1 MAEQTKA
8 LKTSGIKMK
17 DKLGYAFGDVG
28 SLLVFGL
35 VNTFLQVFYTE
46 ALGITPIVVMIIM
59 IVARVWDAINDPLW
73 GRIVDTAP
81 CKKPGTRYK
90 RWLVYLAVPLALSS
104 VIMFLPV
111 GSLFGD
117 NKVAT
122 IIYATVSYIL
132 FGMLYTGTN
141 IPYGSMASVITT
153 DDKERNTLS
162 VFRSVGS
169 TLGGFGPMALS
180 FVSYDKVQKVVE
192 GIPQVDAEGNAVM
205 VSQLNP
211 TKLIIGVAV
220 LAALCSVFLLLCYK
234 MSIERVVS
242 EPVSRPSETDD
253 LIIEKNLEN
262 GSGIFQVRFLKRG
275 KLMINGFCIE
285 KKWGFKNGNLV
296 IGNTSFD
303 PDINAIK
310 IELDSKEPLDCP
322 LSEKEFIKLK
332 NEDYTIFRKLI
343 TTRSFVVISIVG
355 MLFLAAQMFQT
366 TYNSYVFMKFFG
378 SGGLAAVT
386 QICQYLPVAVVMF
399 FAGKLVK
406 KFGRKEIC
414 AIGLLFVAIS
424 FGVLAIIPTTLV
436 SRTVLMYMFFGF
448 SLLGGIG
455 NSFIF
460 LMIWALANDAID
472 DYFIKYRSHD
482 EATAYSIFSF
492 MRKLGQTIAAIIVNI
507 SLIAIGY
514 GADGTRN
521 FSPSEAQ
528 ATSMYYQSILIPAVL
543 SLAMFILLMFVY
555 PLGKQAVL
563 DMQEKKNA
571 IYAEE
576 VKVEE

>member
-1 MAEQTKA
+1 MAEQTKTA
-8 LKTSGIKMK
+8 KTSGIGMK

-28 SLLVFGL
+28 SLMVFGL

-46 ALGITPIVVMIIM
+46 TLGITPILVMIIM
-59 IVARVWDAINDPLW
+59 IIARVWDAINDPLW
-73 GRIVDTAP
+73 GRIVDKAP
-81 CKKPGTRYK
+81 CKRPGTRYK
-90 RWLVYLAVPLALSS
+90 RWLVYLALPLALSS
-104 VIMFLPV
+104 IIMFLNV
-111 GSLFGD
+111 RGIFGD
-117 NKVAT
+117 NPALTVTYAT
-122 IIYATVSYIL
+122 ISYIL

-153 DDKERNTLS
+153 DDKERNALS

-192 GIPQVDAEGNAVM
+192 GVAQFDTDGNPVM

-211 TKLIIGVAV
+211 TKLIIGVAILAV
-220 LAALCSVFLLLCYK
+220 LCVVFSILCAKFST
-234 MSIERVVS
+234 ERVVT
-242 EPVSRPSETDD
+242 EPSRGETKKKGETARV
-253 LIIEKNLEN
+253 LKNL
-262 GSGIFQVRFLKRG
+262 LK
-275 KLMINGFCIE
+275 
-285 KKWGFKNGNLV
+285 
-296 IGNTSFD
+296 
-303 PDINAIK
+303 
-310 IELDSKEPLDCP
+310 
-322 LSEKEFIKLK
+322 
-332 NEDYTIFRKLI
+332 
-343 TTRSFVVISIVG
+343 TRSFVVISIVG

-386 QICQYLPVAVVMF
+386 QVCQYLPVAVVMF
-399 FAGKLVK
+399 LAGKLVK

-424 FGVLAIIPTTLV
+424 FGVLAIIPTTVV
-436 SRTVLMYMFFGF
+436 SRTILMYLFFVF

-482 EATAYSIFSF
+482 EGTAYSIFSF

-514 GADGTRN
+514 GADGTTN
-521 FSPSEAQ
+521 FAPSEAQ
-528 ATSMYYQSILIPAVL
+528 ATSMYYQSIIIPAVL
-543 SLAMFILLMFVY
+543 SLAMFLLLMFLY

-576 VKVEE
+576 ASNVENEAVSE

>member
-8 LKTSGIKMK
+8 LKTSGIRMK

-81 CKKPGTRYK
+81 CKKLGTRYK

-104 VIMFLPV
+104 IIMFLPV
-111 GSLFGD
+111 GTLFGD

-153 DDKERNTLS
+153 DDKERNALS

-180 FVSYDKVQKVVE
+180 FVSYDKVQKVVD
-192 GIPQVDAEGNAVM
+192 GVAQVDAEGNAIM

-220 LAALCSVFLLLCYK
+220 LAALCVVFTILCAK
-234 MSIERVVS
+234 LSTERVVA
-242 EPVSRPSETDD
+242 EPITREKKEKGETSRV
-253 LIIEKNLEN
+253 LKNL
-262 GSGIFQVRFLKRG
+262 LK
-275 KLMINGFCIE
+275 
-285 KKWGFKNGNLV
+285 
-296 IGNTSFD
+296 
-303 PDINAIK
+303 
-310 IELDSKEPLDCP
+310 
-322 LSEKEFIKLK
+322 
-332 NEDYTIFRKLI
+332 
-343 TTRSFVVISIVG
+343 TRSFVVISIVG

-378 SGGLAAVT
+378 NGGLAAVT

-399 FAGKLVK
+399 FAGKLVR

-472 DYFIKYRSHD
+472 DYFIKYKSHD

-563 DMQEKKNA
+563 DMQDKKNA
-571 IYAEE
+571 IYEEE